1 MFAPAPNSHQ
11 LACHQH
17 ECLNYPGLGSRP
29 YCDKKIAQGKHHSQ
43 ALLCLARRRAVVLFA
58 MLCDGTFCGPQPA
71 PMGWRNP
78 RGRPPGAGVARARV
92 TLPGDGTGTAIP
104 GERSEMVPTARSEP
118 QVSGVLLSGNDR
130 PRQPLG

>member
-29 YCDKKIAQGKHHSQ
+29 YCDKKIAQGKHHTQ
-43 ALLCLARRRAVVLFA
+43 PLLCLARRRADVFFA
-58 MLCDGTFCGPQPA
+58 MLRDGTFYGPQPA
-71 PMGWRNP
+71 PYGLTKPIEAPP
-78 RGRPPGAGVARARV
+78 RGRCGTRHVA
-92 TLPGDGTGTAIP
+92 GDGTGTGRTWGTFRNGPNCPFRA
-104 GERSEMVPTARSEP
+104 S
-118 QVSGVLLSGNDR
+118 QVSGVLLSDNDR